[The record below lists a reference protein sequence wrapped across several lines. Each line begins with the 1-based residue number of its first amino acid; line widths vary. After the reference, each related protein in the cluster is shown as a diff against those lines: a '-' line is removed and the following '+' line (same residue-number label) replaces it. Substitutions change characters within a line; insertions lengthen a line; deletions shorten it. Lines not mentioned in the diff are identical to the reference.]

1 MNFTNLST
9 YIDINE
15 MEVFY
20 RVKRFE
26 HEMYKLLKET
36 DSDQITQEV
45 RFSKRDID
53 IVTAIAKYCRNNND
67 LFNNDSL
74 LEIILLYYSIM
85 EILSDKHTL
94 EILEN
99 YFQVHNF
106 TDILIKNMSF
116 FSKPYHK
123 FYLLER
129 SII

>member
-9 YIDINE
+9 YLDINE

-26 HEMYKLLKET
+26 HEMYKLLIET
-36 DSDQITQEV
+36 ESDQITQEV
-45 RFSKRDID
+45 RFTKRDID
-53 IVTAIAKYCRNNND
+53 IVMAIARYCRNNND

-85 EILSDKHTL
+85 EVLSDKHTL

-99 YFQVHNF
+99 YFQVNNF
-106 TDILIKNMSF
+106 TDILINNMSF

-123 FYLLER
+123 FYMLER
-129 SII
+129 SLI